1 MPNWKSKSDT
11 ELWWSSQP
19 GNRGRT
25 YPGDDIAEKQ
35 YQRNQAAGEN
45 NLSILRNLFSKKSAA
60 ATREKNVDLGVDD
73 APSFVPPVRNKQG
86 VIQLTK
92 DVATEG
98 NDPYVTPKAI
108 NYDEYG
114 LKKGGRA
121 KSAKKKLHPNW

>member
-1 MPNWKSKSDT
+1 MPNYKTRSDT
-11 ELWWSSQP
+11 EVWWSNQP

-60 ATREKNVDLGVDD
+60 ANREKDVELGVDD

-86 VIQLTK
+86 TIQLTK

-98 NDPYVTPKAI
+98 GAPYKAI

-121 KSAKKKLHPNW
+121 KPAKKKSHPNW